1 MELIA
6 HCTFA
11 FLAGLIDSIVG
22 GGGLIQIPALF
33 IFMPG
38 TAVATILGTNK
49 LVSITGT
56 SAAVVSYVRK
66 IKINWLTILPSTAV
80 AFVFSFL
87 GAKTVSFL
95 SSNTLRPII
104 LVLLIVVAV
113 YTFIQ
118 KDFGSQDVPKLK
130 KTGQKV
136 SAIGIGAFMG
146 FYDGF
151 LGAGTGSFLIF
162 LFVGILGFNF
172 LRASAVA
179 KIINSSTNLAAL
191 IYFALNEHIL
201 YHIALPMAVCNIL
214 GSILGAKLAID
225 KGSAFVR
232 LLFLAVVSL
241 IIIKFAYDMLLGTST
256 IILLPK
262 IIEK

>member
-6 HCTFA
+6 LCTFA

-56 SAAVVSYVRK
+56 SAAVVSYAGK
-66 IKINWLTILPSTAV
+66 IKINWLTLLPSAAV

-87 GAKTVSFL
+87 GAKTVSLL
-95 SSNTLRPII
+95 SSDMLRPVI
-104 LVLLIVVAV
+104 LLLLIVVAA
-113 YTFIQ
+113 YTFIK
-118 KDFGSQDVPKLK
+118 KDFGSQDIPKIK
-130 KTGQKV
+130 ETRQKV
-136 SAIGIGAFMG
+136 YAIGIGASMG

-151 LGAGTGSFLIF
+151 FGAGTGSFLIF
-162 LFVGILGFNF
+162 LFVEILGFNF

-179 KIINSSTNLAAL
+179 KIINTSTNLAAL
-191 IYFALNEHIL
+191 IYFALNENIL
-201 YHIALPMAVCNIL
+201 YHIALPMAVCNIT
-214 GSILGAKLAID
+214 GSIVGAKLAIA

-232 LLFLAVVSL
+232 ILFLVVVSA
-241 IIIKFAYDMLLGTST
+241 IIIKFAYDTFFGS
-256 IILLPK
+256 K
-262 IIEK
+262 

>member
-1 MELIA
+1 VELIA
-6 HCTFA
+6 LCSFA

-56 SAAVVSYVRK
+56 SAAVVFYARK
-66 IKINWLTILPSTAV
+66 IKLNWLTLLPSAAV

-87 GAKTVSFL
+87 GAKTVSLL
-95 SSNTLRPII
+95 SSDILRPVI
-104 LVLLIVVAV
+104 LLLLIVVAV
-113 YTFIQ
+113 YTFIK
-118 KDFGSQDVPKLK
+118 KDFGSQDVPKIK
-130 KTGQKV
+130 ETRQKV
-136 SAIGIGAFMG
+136 YAIGIGASMG

-151 LGAGTGSFLIF
+151 FGAGTGSFLIF
-162 LFVGILGFNF
+162 LFVEILGFNF

-179 KIINSSTNLAAL
+179 KIINTSTNLAAL
-191 IYFALNEHIL
+191 IYFALNENIL
-201 YHIALPMAVCNIL
+201 YHIALPMAVCNVT
-214 GSILGAKLAID
+214 GSIVGAKLAIA

-232 LLFLAVVSL
+232 ILFLVVVSA
-241 IIIKFAYDMLLGTST
+241 IIIKFAYDTFFGS
-256 IILLPK
+256 K
-262 IIEK
+262 